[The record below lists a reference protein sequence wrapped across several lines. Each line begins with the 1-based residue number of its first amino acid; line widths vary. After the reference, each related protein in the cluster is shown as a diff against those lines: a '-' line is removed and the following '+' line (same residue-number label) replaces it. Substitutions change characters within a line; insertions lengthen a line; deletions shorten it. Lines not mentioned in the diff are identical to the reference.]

1 MKKLKGVE
9 RKIGDDMKLKREV
22 RKVKAEKKKN

>member
-9 RKIGDDMKLKREV
+9 RKIEDDMKLKREV